1 MPHDLELIIALAL
14 PLAVLTLLRIN
25 AAIVFLSLCLGY
37 VLVELVANDANSLI
51 SFLAPK
57 ADSLSRASWELI
69 LLFAPVILTSVIMLF
84 SVKGRFKVTLNM
96 LPAAATSVMAVLLAV
111 PLFTPGLRFALQS
124 GNLWHQL
131 SSAQAF
137 IVGMGALI
145 SLVFLWTSRSAIKG
159 GSHKS
164 SR

>member
-1 MPHDLELIIALAL
+1 MPHDVELIIALAL

-37 VLVELVANDANSLI
+37 VLVALVANDANSLI

-57 ADSLSRASWELI
+57 ADSLSRSGWELI
-69 LLFAPVILTSVIMLF
+69 LLFAPVVLTSVIMLF
-84 SVKGRFKVTLNM
+84 SIKGRLKVSLNI
-96 LPAAATSVMAVLLAV
+96 LPAAATSAMAVLLAV

-124 GNLWHQL
+124 SNLWHHL
-131 SSAQAF
+131 SNAQAF

-145 SLVFLWTSRSAIKG
+145 SLVFLWTSRSAVKG
-159 GSHKS
+159 SEHK
-164 SR
+164 RGR